1 MPVTLPSRPPRV
13 LVVDDSIV
21 VRQVLCFTLR
31 LLPEFF
37 DAAIDE
43 AGNGA
48 IALKKLA
55 DEKYDLV
62 LSDIRMPYVD
72 GLELVR
78 RARQELTLAI
88 PIVLISTLGTE
99 QDVQRGLAAGAT
111 AYLVKPISPHY
122 IKQSLRELLDR
133 GVVTFPPH

>member
-1 MPVTLPSRPPRV
+1 MPLPSRPPNV

-21 VRQVLCFTLR
+21 VRQVLSFTLR

-48 IALKKLA
+48 IALKKLSEA
-55 DEKYDLV
+55 KYDLV

-78 RARQELTLAI
+78 RARGELRLLV

-133 GVVTFPPH
+133 GILSALV